1 MERSPRI
8 SAGRSELVLSTSKK
22 KSVLATGKRKTSKAR
37 VVVSE
42 GKGRIRVNNVPIHL
56 IEPYLAREKI
66 LEPYMLAGD
75 YKDRVDISINTNGGG
90 FMSQAEA
97 ARMGIAQGMVKFTR
111 SKRLRSKYHE
121 YDRTM
126 LAGDARRKE
135 SKKFGGPGARRR
147 KQKSYR

>member
-1 MERSPRI
+1 M
-8 SAGRSELVLSTSKK
+8 STSKK

-56 IEPYLAREKI
+56 VEPYLAREKI
-66 LEPYMLAGD
+66 LEPYRLAGD

-135 SKKFGGPGARRR
+135 AKKFGGPGARRR

>member
-1 MERSPRI
+1 MS
-8 SAGRSELVLSTSKK
+8 SKK
-22 KSVLATGKRKTSKAR
+22 KSVLSTGKRKTSKAR

-42 GKGRIRVNNVPIHL
+42 GKGRIRINNVPIHL
-56 IEPYLAREKI
+56 YEPFMAREKI
-66 LEPYMLAGD
+66 LEPYMLASD
-75 YKDRVDISINTNGGG
+75 YKEKVDIRINVEGGG

-97 ARMGIAQGMVKFTR
+97 ARMGIAQGLVKFTR
-111 SKRLRSKYHE
+111 SKRLRNRYVE

>member
-1 MERSPRI
+1 MS
-8 SAGRSELVLSTSKK
+8 SKK
-22 KSVLATGKRKTSKAR
+22 KMVLSTGKRKTSKAR

-42 GKGRIRVNNVPIHL
+42 GKGRIRINNTPIHL
-56 IEPYLAREKI
+56 YEPWMARQKI
-66 LEPYMLAGD
+66 LEPLFLAGD
-75 YKDRVDISINTNGGG
+75 YRDQVDIKINTEGGG

-97 ARMGIAQGMVKFTR
+97 ARMGIAQGLVKFTR
-111 SKRLRSKYHE
+111 SKKLRTKYLD

>member
-1 MERSPRI
+1 MS
-8 SAGRSELVLSTSKK
+8 SSKK
-22 KSVLATGKRKTSKAR
+22 RSVLATGKRKTSKAR
-37 VVVSE
+37 VVVSD
-42 GKGRIRVNNVPIHL
+42 GQGRIRVNNVPVHL
-56 IEPYLAREKI
+56 IEPFMAREKI
-66 LEPYMLAGD
+66 LEPFMLATD

-90 FMSQAEA
+90 VLGQAEA
-97 ARMGIAQGMVKFTR
+97 ARMGLAQGLVKFSK
-111 SKRLRSKYHE
+111 SKRLRAKYLE

>member
-1 MERSPRI
+1 MERSLRI
-8 SAGRSELVLSTSKK
+8 LCGRSEIIMSSKK

-37 VVVSE
+37 VVVSD
-42 GKGRIRVNNVPIHL
+42 GKGRIRINSIPIHL
-56 IEPYLAREKI
+56 IKPFMAREKI
-66 LEPYMLAGD
+66 LEPYMLAAD
-75 YKDRVDISINTNGGG
+75 YKNRVDISIKTQGGG
-90 FMSQAEA
+90 TMGQAEA
-97 ARMGIAQGMVKFTR
+97 ARMGIAQGLVKFTK
-111 SKRLRSKYHE
+111 SKRLRNKYVD

>member
-8 SAGRSELVLSTSKK
+8 SAGRSEYRLSSKK
-22 KSVLATGKRKTSKAR
+22 KSVMATGKRKTSKAR

-42 GKGRIRVNNVPIHL
+42 GKGRIRINSVPIYL
-56 IEPYLAREKI
+56 IEPFMAREKI
-66 LEPYMLAGD
+66 LEPFMIATD
-75 YKDRVDISINTNGGG
+75 YKDRVDISIKTQGGG
-90 FMSQAEA
+90 VMSQAEA
-97 ARMGIAQGMVKFTR
+97 ARMGIAQGLVKFTK
-111 SKRLRSKYHE
+111 SKRLRTKYIE

-135 SKKFGGPGARRR
+135 AKKFGGPGARRR

>member
-1 MERSPRI
+1 MSSR
-8 SAGRSELVLSTSKK
+8 K

-56 IEPYLAREKI
+56 IEPFLAKEKI
-66 LEPYMLAGD
+66 IEPYVLASD
-75 YKDRVDISINTNGGG
+75 YKDKVDISINVEGGG

-97 ARMGIAQGMVKFTR
+97 ARMGIAQGLVKFTR
-111 SKRLRSKYHE
+111 SKRLRNKYIE

-135 SKKFGGPGARRR
+135 AKKFGGPGARRR